1 MVIAPTKAPARS
13 IEERLSALG
22 IRSPIDPEI
31 DPEIGPEAATRWR
44 DAPRLAGLDG
54 KVGGFLG
61 NRKANAEVLLRDVQQ
76 IMAQR
81 FGPAAGIALDKFIY
95 SRPASDDII
104 DSLVDRCDFV
114 VTAIAD

>member
-22 IRSPIDPEI
+22 IRSPI

-81 FGPAAGIALDKFIY
+81 FGPAEGIALDKFIY

-104 DSLVDRCDFV
+104 DSLADRCDFV

>member
-1 MVIAPTKAPARS
+1 MVVAPTKAPARS

-22 IRSPIDPEI
+22 IRSPIDPE
-31 DPEIGPEAATRWR
+31 AATRWR
-44 DAPRLAGLDG
+44 AAPRLTSLDG

-95 SRPASDDII
+95 SRPAADDII
-104 DSLVDRCDFV
+104 DTLADGCDFV